1 MANKKARQKN
11 ENIIPVQDL
20 IFHCLSKWYWFIIST
35 GMALLLAVLYI
46 LSTPPV
52 YMRSTEILFKE
63 EGQGSSGGRNSA
75 FKEIGS
81 AQVISKTE
89 NEIKVLTSTG
99 IMREVV
105 DSLSLDIEYQID
117 GTFFRGIIYSQRPFT
132 VKTLDL
138 RRSDAATFT
147 TRIKNDSCI
156 LLSDFAKNGNRLSS
170 ATIEALSGDTVQTPL
185 GRVYITATEHIRYYD
200 TDKDIYIEKKIYE
213 ATVNEFCSKL
223 SAGLVNEES
232 SIVRISIKD
241 VSVMRAADI
250 LNAITDIYNKK
261 WIEESNI
268 AAIGTAEFIQK
279 RADELNRELR
289 EIDNRIAKFKSRN
302 RITSNTVAGELPTAD
317 NEKLI
322 VIGSQLELAKFIKSH
337 LENNSRDV
345 IPTNTGI
352 EIAGFESLITNYNT
366 TLANRNRLAA
376 NSSDTNP
383 IVMGYDNKLM
393 ELHATISSAVE
404 SYIANKQRELGNI
417 RREEANEIRK
427 ISASSDNLKDLEAL
441 TRQQKIKNTLYLFL
455 LQKLEETRLGQ
466 EFVATNNRV
475 LVPVSGSNTPIEP
488 MQRQSIT
495 LALVI
500 GLLAP
505 VVFIFVR
512 EVTNRK
518 IRGRKDIENLTVPF
532 VGEIPLCNGGR
543 KRYKKGPEKRSI
555 VVKEG
560 KRDVIN
566 EAFRVLRTNVEF
578 MNDKEKR
585 SQVIILTSFNPGSG
599 KTFLTVNIAASFAIK
614 NSKVLVIDGDM
625 RHGSASEF
633 AGSPSRGISDYLSG
647 ATNDIESI
655 KVTDTGFPGLHII
668 PVGETPPNPTEL
680 LHSNKFRTLLEK
692 MKDEYDYIF
701 IDCPPIDIIADTQI
715 IEENADRTLFV
726 IRAGLLNRDMLYELE
741 DIYDE
746 KRLKNMAVI
755 LNGTYSNQGRYGY
768 RYGYSYGY
776 GYGYGYGYH
785 YHQKK

>member
-52 YMRSTEILFKE
+52 YVRSTEILFKE
-63 EGQGSSGGRNSA
+63 EGQSSSGGSNSA

-105 DSLSLDIEYQID
+105 DSLALDIEYQID

-138 RRSDAATFT
+138 KRSDAATFT

-185 GRVYITATEHIRYYD
+185 GRVCITATGHIRYYD
-200 TDKDIYIEKKIYE
+200 TDKEIYIEKKIYE

-241 VSVMRAADI
+241 VSVIRAADI

-289 EIDNRIAKFKSRN
+289 EIDNRIAKFKSSN

-322 VIGSQLELAKFIKSH
+322 AIGSQLELAKFIKSH

-404 SYIANKQRELGNI
+404 SYIANIQRELGNI

-488 MQRQSIT
+488 MQRQSIM

-532 VGEIPLCNGGR
+532 VGEIPLYNGGR
-543 KRYKKGPEKRSI
+543 KRNKKGPEKRSI

-599 KTFLTVNIAASFAIK
+599 KTFLTVNIAASLAIK

-647 ATNDIESI
+647 ATNDIENI

-701 IDCPPIDIIADTQI
+701 IDCPPIDIVADTQI